1 MNYCIITGMGA
12 SKLNRAVVL
21 GWNLWAVL
29 GGDLIGRSPRCK
41 AGSDEMTYTIKEHT
55 YSLLDIVKG
64 LGY

>member
-41 AGSDEMTYTIKEHT
+41 AGSDEMTYTIM
-55 YSLLDIVKG
+55 DIRIHFWITFRA
-64 LGY
+64 

>member
-1 MNYCIITGMGA
+1 MGA

-41 AGSDEMTYTIKEHT
+41 AGSDEMTYTIMDTRIHFWIT
-55 YSLLDIVKG
+55 FRA
-64 LGY
+64 